1 MNYLHYTVQAGPGEL
16 VAVTLSDRAN
26 VRLLD
31 SLNYYKYKLGKKYD
45 TTDGGEAMDPSVTM
59 RAPYK
64 ASWHVVIDLGP
75 SGGEVRADIKVIKS

>member
-1 MNYLHYTVQAGPGEL
+1 MNYLHYKVQAGPGEL

-45 TTDGGEAMDPSVTM
+45 TTDGGDAMDSPVTM
-59 RAPYK
+59 KAPYK
-64 ASWHVVIDLGP
+64 AAWHVIIDLGP
-75 SGGEVRADIKVIKS
+75 SGGQVRADIKVIKS

>member
-45 TTDGGEAMDPSVTM
+45 TTDGGEAMDTPVTM

-64 ASWHVVIDLGP
+64 ASWHVIIDLGP

>member
-31 SLNYYKYKLGKKYD
+31 SLSYYKYKLGKKYE
-45 TTDGGEAMDPSVTM
+45 TTDGGEAMDSPVTM
-59 RAPYK
+59 KAPYK
-64 ASWHVVIDLGP
+64 AAWHVIIDLGP
-75 SGGEVRADIKVIKS
+75 SGGQVRADIKVIKS

>member
-1 MNYLHYTVQAGPGEL
+1 MNYLHYTVEAGPDEV

-45 TTDGGEAMDPSVTM
+45 STDGGEAMDSPVTM
-59 RAPYK
+59 KAPYK
-64 ASWHVVIDLGP
+64 TKWHVVIDLGP
-75 SGGEVRADIKVIKS
+75 EGGQVRADVKVIKG

>member
-45 TTDGGEAMDPSVTM
+45 TTDGGETMDPPVTM

>member
-1 MNYLHYTVQAGPGEL
+1 MNYLHYTVEAGPGEL

-31 SLNYYKYKLGKKYD
+31 SLNYYKHKLGKKYD
-45 TTDGGEAMDPSVTM
+45 TTDGGEAMDSPVTM

-75 SGGEVRADIKVIKS
+75 SGGEVRADVKVIKS